1 MRKMILSA
9 IVAMATMCFTT
20 TVSAQDD
27 NQKGQAK
34 ECCAKK
40 CDGQQASGC
49 KKCTECKSTCSD
61 TNCENCS
68 HKGNCKHNCGKG
80 EGCCKSKSE
89 GCCKSKSEGCGQEK
103 GCGKMMKCDS
113 VKLKKGP
120 MKLGTA
126 EKAAS
131 KAKAREKAKVT
142 RTAGQQAEASEKV
155 VKQ

>member
-80 EGCCKSKSE
+80 EGCCKSKR
-89 GCCKSKSEGCGQEK
+89 EGCGQEK

>member
-1 MRKMILSA
+1 MILSA

-68 HKGNCKHNCGKG
+68 HKGNCKHNCGKS
-80 EGCCKSKSE
+80 EGCCKSKGE

>member
-1 MRKMILSA
+1 MILSA

-89 GCCKSKSEGCGQEK
+89 GCRQEK

>member
-80 EGCCKSKSE
+80 EGYCKSKSE